1 MERLGQGSS
10 INHKKIVKT
19 MKKTNTINLGGII
32 FHVDEDAF
40 TQLQNYLNAIRS
52 YFSKSDGQEEIIAD
66 IESRIAEIFQ
76 EKEISIITIAQVD
89 DVIAIMGKP
98 EDYGDGEHDE
108 KNTEPFVKE
117 KRTRKIFR
125 HPDDKILGG
134 VCGGLGAYFNMD
146 PVLFRLGFLLTMF
159 IGGFGFF
166 VYLILWVI
174 APLADRASDHLE
186 MHGEPVTAGTIGWAV
201 ASKIEDTVTNE
212 YNQSMVR
219 KILAGIGTI
228 FGFFIEVLKRI
239 FIVLGKIIKPLI
251 GIIFL
256 ILGFVATLGLSF
268 FIIASFSGIEHE
280 FHGFQEMTNTFD
292 SILVHFPLYQIFV
305 FLGLI
310 LFIGIPL
317 FQMIYLGIRMIFNM
331 AKQSSAV
338 KSSLLGMWVV
348 GLILTIFFGIYGIT
362 YFSDHSRIEEMATLE
377 NVKSD
382 TLKIFLTVHD
392 NFYWDERHLNI
403 VETED
408 GEHKLLSNVEMDV
421 ARSYDSQYHLKIL
434 KRASARTF
442 RDAKGYAEDISY
454 HYYLDSGQLN
464 LDQYFEISSDDPYQR
479 QSVDLTLFV
488 PTGKSIYLDE
498 SLKYF
503 IYDIKNTT
511 NTHDYKMVG
520 HNWTMGDD
528 GLFNEFFEKRISRNN
543 TKNDNAILKLMDLEF
558 LDTDDIKNIDIHKSD
573 NGNTITVKTQDGKTF
588 VKKTKEG
595 VRIPV
600 EALEKLEI
608 DVNLF

>member
-1 MERLGQGSS
+1 
-10 INHKKIVKT
+10 

-32 FHVDEDAF
+32 FHIEEDAF
-40 TQLQNYLNAIRS
+40 IQLQNYLNAIRS
-52 YFSKSDGQEEIIAD
+52 YFSKSEGQEEIIAD
-66 IESRIAEIFQ
+66 IESRIAEILQ
-76 EKEISIITIAQVD
+76 EKNISIITTIQVD
-89 DVIAIMGKP
+89 EVVSIMGKP
-98 EDYGDGEHDE
+98 EDYEDGKQDE
-108 KNTEPFVKE
+108 KITKPLEKE
-117 KRTRKIFR
+117 QRIRKIFR

-134 VCGGLGAYFNMD
+134 VCGGLGAYFNVD
-146 PVLFRLGFLLTMF
+146 PVLFRLGFLLTML

-174 APLADRASDHLE
+174 APVADRASDHLE
-186 MHGEPVTAGTIGWAV
+186 MRGEPVTAETIGRAV
-201 ASKIEDTVTNE
+201 ASKIEDTVINE
-212 YNQSMVR
+212 NNQSMVR
-219 KILAGIGTI
+219 KILVGIGTV

-256 ILGFVATLGLSF
+256 ILGFVAALGLSF
-268 FIIASFSGIEHE
+268 FIIASFYGMHGDGY
-280 FHGFQEMTNTFD
+280 GFQEITNTFD
-292 SILVHFPLYQIFV
+292 SILEHFPLYQIFV

-362 YFSDHSRIEEMATLE
+362 HFSEDSRIEEMATLE

-382 TLKIFLTVHD
+382 TLKILLTAHD
-392 NFYWDERHLNI
+392 NFYWDEKHLNI

-421 ARSYDSQYHLKIL
+421 ARSSDSQYHLKII
-434 KRASARTF
+434 KRASARSF
-442 RDAKGYAEDISY
+442 RDARSYVENISY
-454 HYYLDSGQLN
+454 HFFTDSEKLH
-464 LDQYFEISSDDPYQR
+464 LDQYLEIPGEDPYQK
-479 QSVDLTLFV
+479 QSVELTLLV

-503 IYDIKNTT
+503 IYDIKIIT
-511 NTHDYKMVG
+511 NTHDYKMMG
-520 HNWTMGDD
+520 HYWTMIED
-528 GLFNEFFEKRISRNN
+528 GLFSKYFR
-543 TKNDNAILKLMDLEF
+543 
-558 LDTDDIKNIDIHKSD
+558 
-573 NGNTITVKTQDGKTF
+573 KT
-588 VKKTKEG
+588 
-595 VRIPV
+595 P
-600 EALEKLEI
+600 
-608 DVNLF
+608 

>member
-1 MERLGQGSS
+1 
-10 INHKKIVKT
+10 

-32 FHVDEDAF
+32 FHIEEDAF

-52 YFSKSDGQEEIIAD
+52 YFSTSEGQEEIVAD

-76 EKEISIITIAQVD
+76 EKKISIINTIQVD
-89 DVIAIMGKP
+89 EVIGIMGRP

-108 KNTEPFVKE
+108 KIAKPHE
-117 KRTRKIFR
+117 KKQRIRKIFR
-125 HPDDKILGG
+125 HPDEKILGG
-134 VCGGLGAYFNMD
+134 VCGGLGAYFNVD

-186 MHGEPVTAGTIGWAV
+186 MHGEPVTAGTIGRAV

-212 YNQSMVR
+212 NNQSMVR
-219 KILAGIGTI
+219 KILAGIGTV

-256 ILGFVATLGLSF
+256 ILGFVAALGLSF
-268 FIIASFSGIEHE
+268 FIIASFYGMHGDGY
-280 FHGFQEMTNTFD
+280 GFQEITNTFD
-292 SILVHFPLYQIFV
+292 SILEHFPLYQIFV

-317 FQMIYLGIRMIFNM
+317 FQMIYLGIRMIFNV

-338 KSSLLGMWVV
+338 KSALLGMWVV

-362 YFSDHSRIEEMATLE
+362 HFSEDSRIEEMTTLE

-382 TLKIFLTVHD
+382 TLKILLTAHD
-392 NFYWDERHLNI
+392 NFYWDEKHLNI

-408 GEHKLLSNVEMDV
+408 GEHKHLSNVEMDV
-421 ARSYDSQYHLKIL
+421 ARSSDSQYHLKII
-434 KRASARTF
+434 KRASARSF
-442 RDAKGYAEDISY
+442 RDARDYAENISY
-454 HYYLDSGQLN
+454 HYFLDSGQLN
-464 LDQYFEISSDDPYQR
+464 LDQYFEISIDDSYQQ
-479 QSVDLTLFV
+479 QSIELTLLV

-511 NTHDYKMVG
+511 NTHDYKMMG
-520 HNWTMGDD
+520 HNWTMGDE
-528 GLFNEFFEKRISRNN
+528 GLFNDFFEK
-543 TKNDNAILKLMDLEF
+543 
-558 LDTDDIKNIDIHKSD
+558 KSSM
-573 NGNTITVKTQDGKTF
+573 N
-588 VKKTKEG
+588 KTKKIKFIEKSEIQNLG
-595 VRIPV
+595 LEKRLIQQL
-600 EALEKLEI
+600 EERLEDLEKLEI
-608 DVNLF
+608 EVNVLNEKQ

>member
-1 MERLGQGSS
+1 
-10 INHKKIVKT
+10 

-52 YFSKSDGQEEIIAD
+52 YFSTSDGQEEIVAD

-76 EKEISIITIAQVD
+76 EKNISIITTIQVD
-89 DVIAIMGKP
+89 DVISIMGKP

-108 KNTEPFVKE
+108 KITKPLVKE
-117 KRTRKIFR
+117 QRTRKIFR

-134 VCGGLGAYFNMD
+134 VCGGLGAYFNVD
-146 PVLFRLGFLLTMF
+146 PVLFRLGFLLTML

-186 MHGEPVTAGTIGWAV
+186 MRGEPVTAETIGRAV
-201 ASKIEDTVTNE
+201 ASKIEDTVINE
-212 YNQSMVR
+212 NNQSMVR
-219 KILAGIGTI
+219 KILAGIGSV
-228 FGFFIEVLKRI
+228 FGFCIEIFRLF
-239 FIVLGKIIKPLI
+239 FIVLGKFIKPLI

-256 ILGFVATLGLSF
+256 ILGFVAALGLSF
-268 FIIASFSGIEHE
+268 FIIVSFSGIDHE
-280 FHGFQEMTNTFD
+280 FQEMTNTFD
-292 SILVHFPLYQIFV
+292 SILEHFPLHQLFV
-305 FLGLI
+305 FLGFI
-310 LFIGIPL
+310 LFMGIPL

-338 KSSLLGMWVV
+338 KSTLLGMWVV

-362 YFSDHSRIEEMATLE
+362 HFWEDSRIEEMTTLE

-382 TLKIFLTVHD
+382 TLKILLTAHD
-392 NFYWDERHLNI
+392 NFYWDERDLNV

-421 ARSYDSQYHLKIL
+421 KRSPDSQYHLQVV
-434 KRASARTF
+434 KRSSARPF
-442 RDAKGYAEDISY
+442 RDAKGYAENISY
-454 HYYLDSGQLN
+454 HYFLDSGKLQ
-464 LDQYFEISSDDPYQR
+464 LDQYLEIPGEDPYQK
-479 QSVDLTLFV
+479 QSVELTLLV

-503 IYDIKNTT
+503 IYDIKNVT

-520 HNWTMGDD
+520 HYWTMIDE
-528 GLFNEFFEKRISRNN
+528 GLFAPNN
-543 TKNDNAILKLMDLEF
+543 
-558 LDTDDIKNIDIHKSD
+558 
-573 NGNTITVKTQDGKTF
+573 
-588 VKKTKEG
+588 
-595 VRIPV
+595 
-600 EALEKLEI
+600 
-608 DVNLF
+608 

>member
-1 MERLGQGSS
+1 
-10 INHKKIVKT
+10 

-76 EKEISIITIAQVD
+76 EKKISIITIAQVD

-108 KNTEPFVKE
+108 KITKPHE
-117 KRTRKIFR
+117 KKQRIRKIFR

-134 VCGGLGAYFNMD
+134 VCGGLGAYFNVD

-186 MHGEPVTAGTIGWAV
+186 MHGEPVTAGTIGRAV

-212 YNQSMVR
+212 NNQSMVR
-219 KILAGIGTI
+219 KILAGIGTV

-256 ILGFVATLGLSF
+256 ILGFVAALGLSF

-280 FHGFQEMTNTFD
+280 FQEMTNTFD
-292 SILVHFPLYQIFV
+292 SILEHFPLYQIFV

-362 YFSDHSRIEEMATLE
+362 HFSEDSRIEGMATLE

-382 TLKIFLTVHD
+382 TLKIFLTAHD
-392 NFYWDERHLNI
+392 NFFWDEKHLNI

-421 ARSYDSQYHLKIL
+421 ARSSDSQYHLKII
-434 KRASARTF
+434 KRASARSF
-442 RDAKGYAEDISY
+442 RDARDYAENISY
-454 HYYLDSGQLN
+454 HYFLDSGQLN
-464 LDQYFEISSDDPYQR
+464 LDQYFEISIDDSYQQ
-479 QSVDLTLFV
+479 QSIELTLLV

>member
-1 MERLGQGSS
+1 
-10 INHKKIVKT
+10 

-76 EKEISIITIAQVD
+76 EKKISIITIVQVD

-108 KNTEPFVKE
+108 KITKPHE
-117 KRTRKIFR
+117 KKQRIRKIFR

-134 VCGGLGAYFNMD
+134 VCGGLGAYFNVD

-186 MHGEPVTAGTIGWAV
+186 MHGEPVTAGTIGRAV

-212 YNQSMVR
+212 NNQSMVR
-219 KILAGIGTI
+219 KILAGIGTV

-256 ILGFVATLGLSF
+256 ILGFVAALGLSF
-268 FIIASFSGIEHE
+268 FIIASFYGMHGDGY
-280 FHGFQEMTNTFD
+280 GFQEITNTFD
-292 SILVHFPLYQIFV
+292 SILEHFPLYQIFV

-362 YFSDHSRIEEMATLE
+362 HFSEDSRIEEMTTLE

-382 TLKIFLTVHD
+382 TLKILLTAHD
-392 NFYWDERHLNI
+392 NFYWDEKHLNI

-408 GEHKLLSNVEMDV
+408 GEHKHLSNVEMDV
-421 ARSYDSQYHLKIL
+421 ARSSDSQYHLKII
-434 KRASARTF
+434 KRASARSF
-442 RDAKGYAEDISY
+442 RDARDYAENISY
-454 HYYLDSGQLN
+454 HYFLDSGQLN
-464 LDQYFEISSDDPYQR
+464 LDQYFEISIDDSYQQ
-479 QSVDLTLFV
+479 QSIELTLLV

-511 NTHDYKMVG
+511 NTHDYKMMG

-528 GLFNEFFEKRISRNN
+528 GLFNDFFEK
-543 TKNDNAILKLMDLEF
+543 
-558 LDTDDIKNIDIHKSD
+558 KSSM
-573 NGNTITVKTQDGKTF
+573 N
-588 VKKTKEG
+588 KTKKIKFIEKSEIQDLG
-595 VRIPV
+595 SEKRLIQQLE
-600 EALEKLEI
+600 EALEDLEI
-608 DVNLF
+608 EVNVLNEKQ

>member
-1 MERLGQGSS
+1 
-10 INHKKIVKT
+10 

-40 TQLQNYLNAIRS
+40 TKLQNYLNAIRS

-76 EKEISIITIAQVD
+76 EKKISIITIVQVD

-108 KNTEPFVKE
+108 KITKPHE
-117 KRTRKIFR
+117 KNQRIRKIFR

-134 VCGGLGAYFNMD
+134 VCGGLGAYFNVD

-186 MHGEPVTAGTIGWAV
+186 MHGEPVTAGTIGRAV

-212 YNQSMVR
+212 NNQSMVR
-219 KILAGIGTI
+219 KILAGIGTVL
-228 FGFFIEVLKRI
+228 GYFIEVLKRI
-239 FIVLGKIIKPLI
+239 FILLGKIIKPLI

-256 ILGFVATLGLSF
+256 ILGFVAALGLSF
-268 FIIASFSGIEHE
+268 FIIASFSGIEH
-280 FHGFQEMTNTFD
+280 GFQEMTNTFD
-292 SILVHFPLYQIFV
+292 SILEHFPLSQIFV

-338 KSSLLGMWVV
+338 KSALLGMWVV
-348 GLILTIFFGIYGIT
+348 GFILTIFFGIYGIT
-362 YFSDHSRIEEMATLE
+362 HFSEDSRIEEMTTLE

-382 TLKIFLTVHD
+382 TLKILLTAHD
-392 NFYWDERHLNI
+392 NFYWDERDLNV

-408 GEHKLLSNVEMDV
+408 GVHKLLSNVEMDV
-421 ARSYDSQYHLKIL
+421 ARSSDSQYHLKII
-434 KRASARTF
+434 KRASARSF
-442 RDAKGYAEDISY
+442 RDARSYAEDISY
-454 HYYLDSGQLN
+454 HYFLDSGQLN
-464 LDQYFEISSDDPYQR
+464 LNQYFEISSDDPYQQ
-479 QSVDLTLFV
+479 QSIELTLLV

-511 NTHDYKMVG
+511 TTHDYEMVG
-520 HNWTMGDD
+520 HSWTMGDD
-528 GLFNEFFEKRISRNN
+528 GLFNEFFEKKLSMNK
-543 TKNDNAILKLMDLEF
+543 TKKIKFIEKSEIQDLGLEKRLIQLEETLEDLE
-558 LDTDDIKNIDIHKSD
+558 I
-573 NGNTITVKTQDGKTF
+573 
-588 VKKTKEG
+588 E
-595 VRIPV
+595 V
-600 EALEKLEI
+600 EVNVLNEKQ
-608 DVNLF
+608 

>member
-1 MERLGQGSS
+1 
-10 INHKKIVKT
+10 
-19 MKKTNTINLGGII
+19 
-32 FHVDEDAF
+32 
-40 TQLQNYLNAIRS
+40 
-52 YFSKSDGQEEIIAD
+52 
-66 IESRIAEIFQ
+66 
-76 EKEISIITIAQVD
+76 
-89 DVIAIMGKP
+89 
-98 EDYGDGEHDE
+98 
-108 KNTEPFVKE
+108 
-117 KRTRKIFR
+117 
-125 HPDDKILGG
+125 
-134 VCGGLGAYFNMD
+134 
-146 PVLFRLGFLLTMF
+146 
-159 IGGFGFF
+159 
-166 VYLILWVI
+166 
-174 APLADRASDHLE
+174 
-186 MHGEPVTAGTIGWAV
+186 
-201 ASKIEDTVTNE
+201 
-212 YNQSMVR
+212 
-219 KILAGIGTI
+219 
-228 FGFFIEVLKRI
+228 
-239 FIVLGKIIKPLI
+239 
-251 GIIFL
+251 
-256 ILGFVATLGLSF
+256 
-268 FIIASFSGIEHE
+268 
-280 FHGFQEMTNTFD
+280 
-292 SILVHFPLYQIFV
+292 
-305 FLGLI
+305 
-310 LFIGIPL
+310 
-317 FQMIYLGIRMIFNM
+317 
-331 AKQSSAV
+331 
-338 KSSLLGMWVV
+338 MWVV

-362 YFSDHSRIEEMATLE
+362 HFSEDSRMEEMATLE

-382 TLKIFLTVHD
+382 TLKIFLTAHD

-421 ARSYDSQYHLKIL
+421 ARSYDSQYHLKII
-434 KRASARTF
+434 KRASARSF
-442 RDAKGYAEDISY
+442 RDAKGYGEDISY
-454 HYYLDSGQLN
+454 HYFLDSGQLN

-600 EALEKLEI
+600 EALEKLEWV
-608 DVNLF
+608 DLNNEMVH

>member
-1 MERLGQGSS
+1 
-10 INHKKIVKT
+10 

-52 YFSKSDGQEEIIAD
+52 YFSTSEGQEEIVAD

-76 EKEISIITIAQVD
+76 EKKISIITTIQVD
-89 DVIAIMGKP
+89 EVIAIMGKP
-98 EDYGDGEHDE
+98 EDYGDGEQDE
-108 KNTEPFVKE
+108 KITKPLEKE
-117 KRTRKIFR
+117 QRIRKIFR

-134 VCGGLGAYFNMD
+134 VCGGLGAYFNVD
-146 PVLFRLGFLLTMF
+146 PVLFRLGFLLTML

-186 MHGEPVTAGTIGWAV
+186 MRGEPVTAETIGRAV
-201 ASKIEDTVTNE
+201 ASKIEDTVVNE
-212 YNQSMVR
+212 NNQSMVR
-219 KILAGIGTI
+219 KILAGIGTV

-256 ILGFVATLGLSF
+256 ILGFVAVLGLSF
-268 FIIASFSGIEHE
+268 FIIAIISGIGHE
-280 FHGFQEMTNTFD
+280 FQEMTNTFD
-292 SILVHFPLYQIFV
+292 SILEHFPLYQIFV

-317 FQMIYLGIRMIFNM
+317 FQMIYLGIQMIFNM
-331 AKQSSAV
+331 AKQQSSAV
-338 KSSLLGMWVV
+338 KSTLLGMWVV

-362 YFSDHSRIEEMATLE
+362 HFWEDSRIEEMTTLE

-382 TLKIFLTVHD
+382 TLKILLTAHD
-392 NFYWDERHLNI
+392 NFYWDERDLNV

-408 GEHKLLSNVEMDV
+408 GEHKLLSNVEMGV
-421 ARSYDSQYHLKIL
+421 ARSYDSQYHLKII
-434 KRASARTF
+434 KRASARSF
-442 RDAKGYAEDISY
+442 RDARSYAENISY
-454 HYYLDSGQLN
+454 HYYLDSGHVKF
-464 LDQYFEISSDDPYQR
+464 DQYFQITSDDPYQE
-479 QSVDLTLFV
+479 QSVELTLLV

-528 GLFNEFFEKRISRNN
+528 GLFNEFFEKNS
-543 TKNDNAILKLMDLEF
+543 
-558 LDTDDIKNIDIHKSD
+558 
-573 NGNTITVKTQDGKTF
+573 
-588 VKKTKEG
+588 
-595 VRIPV
+595 P
-600 EALEKLEI
+600 
-608 DVNLF
+608 

>member
-1 MERLGQGSS
+1 
-10 INHKKIVKT
+10 

-76 EKEISIITIAQVD
+76 EKKISIITLAQVD

-98 EDYGDGEHDE
+98 EDYGDGEQDE
-108 KNTEPFVKE
+108 KITKPHE
-117 KRTRKIFR
+117 KKQRIRKIFR

-134 VCGGLGAYFNMD
+134 VCGGLGAYFNVD

-186 MHGEPVTAGTIGWAV
+186 MHGEPVTAGTIGRAV

-212 YNQSMVR
+212 NNQSMVR
-219 KILAGIGTI
+219 KILAGIGTV

-239 FIVLGKIIKPLI
+239 FILLGKIIKPLI

-256 ILGFVATLGLSF
+256 ILGFVAALGLSF

-280 FHGFQEMTNTFD
+280 FQEMTNTFD
-292 SILVHFPLYQIFV
+292 SILEHFPLYQIFV

-362 YFSDHSRIEEMATLE
+362 HFSEDSRIEEMAILE

-382 TLKIFLTVHD
+382 TLKIFLTAHD

-421 ARSYDSQYHLKIL
+421 ARSYDSQYHLKII
-434 KRASARTF
+434 KRASARSF

-454 HYYLDSGQLN
+454 HYFLDSGQLN

-600 EALEKLEI
+600 EALEKLEWV
-608 DVNLF
+608 DLNNEMVH

>member
-1 MERLGQGSS
+1 
-10 INHKKIVKT
+10 
-19 MKKTNTINLGGII
+19 
-32 FHVDEDAF
+32 
-40 TQLQNYLNAIRS
+40 
-52 YFSKSDGQEEIIAD
+52 
-66 IESRIAEIFQ
+66 
-76 EKEISIITIAQVD
+76 
-89 DVIAIMGKP
+89 
-98 EDYGDGEHDE
+98 
-108 KNTEPFVKE
+108 
-117 KRTRKIFR
+117 
-125 HPDDKILGG
+125 
-134 VCGGLGAYFNMD
+134 
-146 PVLFRLGFLLTMF
+146 
-159 IGGFGFF
+159 
-166 VYLILWVI
+166 
-174 APLADRASDHLE
+174 
-186 MHGEPVTAGTIGWAV
+186 
-201 ASKIEDTVTNE
+201 
-212 YNQSMVR
+212 
-219 KILAGIGTI
+219 
-228 FGFFIEVLKRI
+228 
-239 FIVLGKIIKPLI
+239 
-251 GIIFL
+251 
-256 ILGFVATLGLSF
+256 
-268 FIIASFSGIEHE
+268 
-280 FHGFQEMTNTFD
+280 
-292 SILVHFPLYQIFV
+292 
-305 FLGLI
+305 
-310 LFIGIPL
+310 
-317 FQMIYLGIRMIFNM
+317 
-331 AKQSSAV
+331 
-338 KSSLLGMWVV
+338 MWVV

-362 YFSDHSRIEEMATLE
+362 HFSEDSRMEEMATLE

-382 TLKIFLTVHD
+382 TLKIFLTAHD

-421 ARSYDSQYHLKIL
+421 ARSYDSQYHLKII
-434 KRASARTF
+434 KRASARSF

-454 HYYLDSGQLN
+454 HYFLDSGQLN

-558 LDTDDIKNIDIHKSD
+558 LDADDIKNIDIHKSD

>member
-1 MERLGQGSS
+1 
-10 INHKKIVKT
+10 

-32 FHVDEDAF
+32 FHIEEGAF

-52 YFSKSDGQEEIIAD
+52 YFSTSEGQEEIVAD

-76 EKEISIITIAQVD
+76 EKKISIITTIQVD
-89 DVIAIMGKP
+89 EVIAIMGRP
-98 EDYGDGEHDE
+98 EDYGDSEQDE
-108 KNTEPFVKE
+108 IIAKPLVKE
-117 KRTRKIFR
+117 QRTRKIFR

-134 VCGGLGAYFNMD
+134 VCGGLGAYFNVD

-186 MHGEPVTAGTIGWAV
+186 MRGEPVTAETIGRSV
-201 ASKIEDTVTNE
+201 ASKIEDAVTNE
-212 YNQSMVR
+212 NNQSTVR
-219 KILAGIGTI
+219 KILAGLGSV
-228 FGFFIEVLKRI
+228 FGFLIEVLKRL
-239 FIVLGKIIKPLI
+239 FVVLGKIIKPLI

-256 ILGFVATLGLSF
+256 ILGFVAALGLSF
-268 FIIASFSGIEHE
+268 FIIVSFSGIEHE
-280 FHGFQEMTNTFD
+280 FQEMTNTFD
-292 SILVHFPLYQIFV
+292 SILEHFPLYQIFV

-362 YFSDHSRIEEMATLE
+362 HFSEDSRIEEMTTLE

-382 TLKIFLTVHD
+382 ALKIFLTAHD
-392 NFYWDERHLNI
+392 NFYWDERHLNV

-408 GEHKLLSNVEMDV
+408 GEHKLLSNVEMGV
-421 ARSYDSQYHLKIL
+421 ARSYDSQYHLKII
-434 KRASARTF
+434 KRASARSS
-442 RDAKGYAEDISY
+442 RDARGYAENISY
-454 HYYLDSGQLN
+454 HYFLDSGQLN
-464 LDQYFEISSDDPYQR
+464 LDQYFKISIDDPYQK
-479 QSVDLTLFV
+479 QSIELTLLV

-528 GLFNEFFEKRISRNN
+528 GLFNEFFEKKLSINKMKKIEFIEKSKIQDLGLEKRLIELEE
-543 TKNDNAILKLMDLEF
+543 ILEDLE
-558 LDTDDIKNIDIHKSD
+558 D
-573 NGNTITVKTQDGKTF
+573 
-588 VKKTKEG
+588 
-595 VRIPV
+595 
-600 EALEKLEI
+600 LEI
-608 DVNLF
+608 EVNVLNEKQ

>member
-1 MERLGQGSS
+1 
-10 INHKKIVKT
+10 

-52 YFSKSDGQEEIIAD
+52 YFSKSEGQEEIIAD

-76 EKEISIITIAQVD
+76 EKKISIITIVQVD
-89 DVIAIMGKP
+89 EVIAIMGKP
-98 EDYGDGEHDE
+98 EDYGDGEHDQ
-108 KNTEPFVKE
+108 KITKPLVKE
-117 KRTRKIFR
+117 QRTRKIFR

-134 VCGGLGAYFNMD
+134 VCGGLGAYFNVD

-186 MHGEPVTAGTIGWAV
+186 MHGEPVTAGTIGRAV

-212 YNQSMVR
+212 NNQSMVR
-219 KILAGIGTI
+219 KILAGVGTV

-256 ILGFVATLGLSF
+256 ILGFVAALGLSF
-268 FIIASFSGIEHE
+268 FIIASFSGIQHE
-280 FHGFQEMTNTFD
+280 FQEMTNTFD
-292 SILVHFPLYQIFV
+292 SILEHFPLNQIFV

-362 YFSDHSRIEEMATLE
+362 HFSEDSRIEEMTTLE

-382 TLKIFLTVHD
+382 ALKIFLTAHD
-392 NFYWDERHLNI
+392 NFYWDERHLNV

-408 GEHKLLSNVEMDV
+408 GEHKLLSNVEMGV
-421 ARSYDSQYHLKIL
+421 ARSYDSQYHLKII
-434 KRASARTF
+434 KRASARSS
-442 RDAKGYAEDISY
+442 RDARGYAENISY
-454 HYYLDSGQLN
+454 HYFLDSGQLN
-464 LDQYFEISSDDPYQR
+464 LDQYFKISIDDPYQK
-479 QSVDLTLFV
+479 QSIELTLLV

-528 GLFNEFFEKRISRNN
+528 GLFNEFFEK
-543 TKNDNAILKLMDLEF
+543 KLSINKMKKIEFIEKSKIQDLGLEKR
-558 LDTDDIKNIDIHKSD
+558 LIELEETLED
-573 NGNTITVKTQDGKTF
+573 
-588 VKKTKEG
+588 
-595 VRIPV
+595 
-600 EALEKLEI
+600 LEKLEI
-608 DVNLF
+608 EVNVLNEKQ

>member
-1 MERLGQGSS
+1 
-10 INHKKIVKT
+10 

-52 YFSKSDGQEEIIAD
+52 YFSKSEGQEEIIAD

-76 EKEISIITIAQVD
+76 EKKISIITIVQVD

-108 KNTEPFVKE
+108 KITKPHENNQ
-117 KRTRKIFR
+117 RTRKIFR

-134 VCGGLGAYFNMD
+134 VCGGLGAYFNVD

-174 APLADRASDHLE
+174 APLADKASDHLE
-186 MHGEPVTAGTIGWAV
+186 MHGEPVTAGTIGRAV

-212 YNQSMVR
+212 NNQSTVR
-219 KILAGIGTI
+219 KILAGIGTV

-256 ILGFVATLGLSF
+256 ILGFVAGLGLSF
-268 FIIASFSGIEHE
+268 FMIASFYGMHGDGY
-280 FHGFQEMTNTFD
+280 GFQEITNTFD
-292 SILVHFPLYQIFV
+292 SILEHFPLYQVFV

-331 AKQSSAV
+331 AKQSRAV
-338 KSSLLGMWVV
+338 KSTLLGMWVV

-362 YFSDHSRIEEMATLE
+362 HFSEDSRIEEMTTLK

-382 TLKIFLTVHD
+382 TLKILLTAHD
-392 NFYWDERHLNI
+392 NFYWDERDLNV

-408 GEHKLLSNVEMDV
+408 GEHKLLSNVEMGV
-421 ARSYDSQYHLKIL
+421 ARSYDSQYHLKII
-434 KRASARTF
+434 KRASARSF
-442 RDAKGYAEDISY
+442 RDARGYAENISY
-454 HYYLDSGQLN
+454 HYFLDSGHVQ
-464 LDQYFEISSDDPYQR
+464 LDQYFKISSDDPYQQ
-479 QSVDLTLFV
+479 QSIELTLLV
-488 PTGKSIYLDE
+488 PIGKSIYLDE

-503 IYDIKNTT
+503 IYNIKNTT

-520 HNWTMGDD
+520 HNWTMGDE
-528 GLFNEFFEKRISRNN
+528 GLFNDFFEK
-543 TKNDNAILKLMDLEF
+543 K
-558 LDTDDIKNIDIHKSD
+558 
-573 NGNTITVKTQDGKTF
+573 
-588 VKKTKEG
+588 
-595 VRIPV
+595 
-600 EALEKLEI
+600 
-608 DVNLF
+608 

>member
-1 MERLGQGSS
+1 
-10 INHKKIVKT
+10 
-19 MKKTNTINLGGII
+19 MKKTNTINLGGMI

-76 EKEISIITIAQVD
+76 EKKISIITLAQVD

-108 KNTEPFVKE
+108 KITKPHE
-117 KRTRKIFR
+117 KKQRIRKIFR

-134 VCGGLGAYFNMD
+134 VCGGLGAYFNVD

-174 APLADRASDHLE
+174 APLADRASDHLK
-186 MHGEPVTAGTIGWAV
+186 MHGEPVTAGTIGRAV

-212 YNQSMVR
+212 NNQSMVR
-219 KILAGIGTI
+219 KILAGIGTVL
-228 FGFFIEVLKRI
+228 GYFIEILKRI

-256 ILGFVATLGLSF
+256 ILGFVAALGLSF
-268 FIIASFSGIEHE
+268 FIIASFSGMHGDGY
-280 FHGFQEMTNTFD
+280 GFQEITNTFD
-292 SILVHFPLYQIFV
+292 SILQHFPLSQIFV

-362 YFSDHSRIEEMATLE
+362 HFSEDSRIEGMATLE

-382 TLKIFLTVHD
+382 TLKILLTAHD
-392 NFYWDERHLNI
+392 NFYWDEKHLNI

-408 GEHKLLSNVEMDV
+408 GEHKHLSNVEMDV
-421 ARSYDSQYHLKIL
+421 ARSSDSQYHLKII
-434 KRASARTF
+434 KRASARSF
-442 RDAKGYAEDISY
+442 RDARDYAENISY
-454 HYYLDSGQLN
+454 HYFLDSGQLN
-464 LDQYFEISSDDPYQR
+464 LDQYFEISIDDSYQ
-479 QSVDLTLFV
+479 QQIVELTLLV

-511 NTHDYKMVG
+511 NTHDYKMMG

-528 GLFNEFFEKRISRNN
+528 GLFNDFFEKKSSMNK
-543 TKNDNAILKLMDLEF
+543 TKKIKFIEKSEIQDLGLEKRLIQLEETLEDLE
-558 LDTDDIKNIDIHKSD
+558 
-573 NGNTITVKTQDGKTF
+573 G
-588 VKKTKEG
+588 
-595 VRIPV
+595 
-600 EALEKLEI
+600 LEKLEI
-608 DVNLF
+608 EVNVLNEK

>member
-1 MERLGQGSS
+1 
-10 INHKKIVKT
+10 

-76 EKEISIITIAQVD
+76 EKKISIITIVQVD

-108 KNTEPFVKE
+108 KITKPHENNQ
-117 KRTRKIFR
+117 RTRKIFR

-134 VCGGLGAYFNMD
+134 VCGGLGAYFNVD

-186 MHGEPVTAGTIGWAV
+186 MHGEPVTAGTIGRAV

-212 YNQSMVR
+212 NNQSMVR
-219 KILAGIGTI
+219 KILAGIGTVL
-228 FGFFIEVLKRI
+228 GYFIEVLKRI

-256 ILGFVATLGLSF
+256 ILGFVAALGLSF
-268 FIIASFSGIEHE
+268 FIIASFYGMHGDGY
-280 FHGFQEMTNTFD
+280 GFQEITNTFD
-292 SILVHFPLYQIFV
+292 SILEHFPLYQIFV

-362 YFSDHSRIEEMATLE
+362 HFSEDSRIEEMTTLE

-382 TLKIFLTVHD
+382 TLKILLTAHD
-392 NFYWDERHLNI
+392 NFYWDEKHLNI

-408 GEHKLLSNVEMDV
+408 GEHKHLSNVEMDV
-421 ARSYDSQYHLKIL
+421 ARSSDSQYHLKII
-434 KRASARTF
+434 KRASARSF
-442 RDAKGYAEDISY
+442 RDARDYAENISY
-454 HYYLDSGQLN
+454 HYFLDSGQLN
-464 LDQYFEISSDDPYQR
+464 LDQYFEISIDDSYQQ
-479 QSVDLTLFV
+479 QSIELTLLV

-511 NTHDYKMVG
+511 NTHDYKMMG

-528 GLFNEFFEKRISRNN
+528 GLFNDFFEKN
-543 TKNDNAILKLMDLEF
+543 
-558 LDTDDIKNIDIHKSD
+558 H
-573 NGNTITVKTQDGKTF
+573 Q
-588 VKKTKEG
+588 
-595 VRIPV
+595 
-600 EALEKLEI
+600 
-608 DVNLF
+608 

>member
-1 MERLGQGSS
+1 
-10 INHKKIVKT
+10 

-40 TQLQNYLNAIRS
+40 TKLQNYLNAIRS
-52 YFSKSDGQEEIIAD
+52 YFPKSEGQEEIIAD

-76 EKEISIITIAQVD
+76 EKKISIITIVQVD

-108 KNTEPFVKE
+108 KITKPHE
-117 KRTRKIFR
+117 KNQRIRKIFR

-134 VCGGLGAYFNMD
+134 VCGGLGAYFNVD

-186 MHGEPVTAGTIGWAV
+186 MHGEPVTAGTIGRAV

-212 YNQSMVR
+212 NNQSMVR
-219 KILAGIGTI
+219 KILAGIGT
-228 FGFFIEVLKRI
+228 FSGFFIEVLKRI

-256 ILGFVATLGLSF
+256 ILGFVAALGLSF

-280 FHGFQEMTNTFD
+280 FQEMTNTFD
-292 SILVHFPLYQIFV
+292 SILEHLPLYQIFV

-331 AKQSSAV
+331 AIQSSAV
-338 KSSLLGMWVV
+338 KSALLGMWVV

-362 YFSDHSRIEEMATLE
+362 HFSENSRIEEMTTLE

-382 TLKIFLTVHD
+382 TLKILLTAHD
-392 NFYWDERHLNI
+392 NFYWDEKHLNI

-421 ARSYDSQYHLKIL
+421 ARSSDSQYHLKII
-434 KRASARTF
+434 KRSSARSF
-442 RDAKGYAEDISY
+442 RDARDYAENISY
-454 HYYLDSGQLN
+454 HYFLDSGQLN
-464 LDQYFEISSDDPYQR
+464 LDQYFEISIDDSYQQ
-479 QSVDLTLFV
+479 QSIELTLLV

-511 NTHDYKMVG
+511 NTHDYKMIG
-520 HNWTMGDD
+520 HSWTMGDD
-528 GLFNEFFEKRISRNN
+528 GLFNEFFEKKSSMNK
-543 TKNDNAILKLMDLEF
+543 TKKIKFIEKSEIQDLGLEKRLIQLEETLEDLE
-558 LDTDDIKNIDIHKSD
+558 
-573 NGNTITVKTQDGKTF
+573 G
-588 VKKTKEG
+588 
-595 VRIPV
+595 
-600 EALEKLEI
+600 LEKLEI
-608 DVNLF
+608 KVNVLNEK

>member
-1 MERLGQGSS
+1 
-10 INHKKIVKT
+10 

-76 EKEISIITIAQVD
+76 EKKISIITIAQVD

-108 KNTEPFVKE
+108 KITKPHE
-117 KRTRKIFR
+117 KKQRIRKIFR

-134 VCGGLGAYFNMD
+134 VCGGLGAYFNVD

-186 MHGEPVTAGTIGWAV
+186 MHGEPVTAGTIGRAV

-212 YNQSMVR
+212 NNQSMVR
-219 KILAGIGTI
+219 KILAGIGTVL
-228 FGFFIEVLKRI
+228 GYFIEILKRI

-256 ILGFVATLGLSF
+256 ILGFVAALGLSF
-268 FIIASFSGIEHE
+268 FIIASFSGMHGDGY
-280 FHGFQEMTNTFD
+280 GFQEITNTFD
-292 SILVHFPLYQIFV
+292 SILQHFPLSQIFV

-338 KSSLLGMWVV
+338 KSALLGMWVV

-362 YFSDHSRIEEMATLE
+362 HFSEDSRIEEMTTLE

-382 TLKIFLTVHD
+382 TLKILLTAHD
-392 NFYWDERHLNI
+392 NFYWDEKHLNI

-408 GEHKLLSNVEMDV
+408 GEHKHLSNVEMDV
-421 ARSYDSQYHLKIL
+421 ARSSDSQYHLKII
-434 KRASARTF
+434 KRASARSS
-442 RDAKGYAEDISY
+442 RDARDYAENISY
-454 HYYLDSGQLN
+454 HYFLDSGQLN
-464 LDQYFEISSDDPYQR
+464 LDQYFEISSDDPYQQ
-479 QSVDLTLFV
+479 QSVDLTLLV
-488 PTGKSIYLDE
+488 PTGKTIYLDE

-528 GLFNEFFEKRISRNN
+528 GLFNEFFRGKLYSKTKKIKFIEKSEIQDLGLEKRLIQLEE
-543 TKNDNAILKLMDLEF
+543 TLEDLE
-558 LDTDDIKNIDIHKSD
+558 
-573 NGNTITVKTQDGKTF
+573 G
-588 VKKTKEG
+588 
-595 VRIPV
+595 
-600 EALEKLEI
+600 LEKLEI
-608 DVNLF
+608 EVNVLNEK